1 MLDAW
6 AGSVSISS
14 RPSTSGL
21 AQSEEEDVGI
31 ADDHA
36 SQGKHESRLL
46 DYMDVFD
53 GTCRALQALN
63 VEATKAQGE
72 VAALRAAGSDGHDK
86 QKKTRHEQ
94 IHTNARCD
102 LRVLKCFNTKGHI
115 QMRMKSSSA
124 SDHCEPSGSSTG
136 KRVRLD
142 TRVHSVS
149 SVHSQSSHD
158 STRRVSELQHAA
170 LRKVVDLWEASL
182 ADGDDD
188 ARISAHGS
196 NHQEASSLWRR
207 LNQLGPREVPTTNSD
222 DASAAEECGS
232 SAALKEN
239 SAMTMMM
246 GKGTSTKPAT
256 KRTLSATATT
266 TTANKPEEGSSQNHT
281 KPSDERDRD
290 DDAGDRFSVLLL
302 SRSSQAVFQT
312 GGGMGPGAG
321 WDVVG
326 ERAHSALLWKCL
338 TADRRQVRVGG
349 MECARHIAELC
360 AASSPSSGRLRDT
373 TTTTTTTTGCSKGR
387 KGGGA
392 FGGGT
397 KHPSSQARSPW
408 ETQSMLWQK
417 RTQRM
422 REFHMFKR
430 RPLHFPQDFPDA
442 PASQAWWKTW
452 SRRQATDMARQPP
465 SKRLRGVQSWTPPQW
480 HVLFSSPDCSA
491 TERCTTSSSEGSLV
505 PHDSESSD
513 LKTAAKTHTS
523 TAGEKSDCFGV
534 TVVRNAMYAQA
545 FLVDEDVD
553 SSASHTD
560 IQEDGE
566 ESSVENELQIDGKR
580 SSPFLYVKKGLRS
593 PAYSATQSA
602 GSSARLETKFPT
614 LVSVTVVMA
623 RRGFPHHGSPI
634 FLPTAN
640 DYHDWRAGRRFWRLQ
655 R

>member
-1 MLDAW
+1 MKDAW
-6 AGSVSISS
+6 AGSVSISN
-14 RPSTSGL
+14 RPSSSGL
-21 AQSEEEDVGI
+21 AQSEEEDVGV
-31 ADDHA
+31 ADHA

-63 VEATKAQGE
+63 AEATKVQGD
-72 VAALRAAGSDGHDK
+72 VAALRAAGSDGGHDK
-86 QKKTRHEQ
+86 KKKSRHEH

-102 LRVLKCFNTKGHI
+102 LHVLKCFNTNGHI

-124 SDHCEPSGSSTG
+124 SNRSEPSGPSTG
-136 KRVRLD
+136 KRVRLE

-149 SVHSQSSHD
+149 SVCSQSSHD
-158 STRRVSELQHAA
+158 SARRVSELQHAA
-170 LRKVVDLWEASL
+170 LRKVVDLWESSL
-182 ADGDDD
+182 ADVD
-188 ARISAHGS
+188 AGMSAHHHGS
-196 NHQEASSLWRR
+196 NPEVSLWRR
-207 LNQLGPREVPTTNSD
+207 LNQLGPSEVPTKTNN
-222 DASAAEECGS
+222 DASAEEESGPL
-232 SAALKEN
+232 AALQEK
-239 SAMTMMM
+239 SAMMV
-246 GKGTSTKPAT
+246 GKGRPPKPAT
-256 KRTLSATATT
+256 KRTPPV
-266 TTANKPEEGSSQNHT
+266 KPEEGSSSQNYT
-281 KPSDERDRD
+281 KPYERDPGPLPD
-290 DDAGDRFSVLLL
+290 DDDGGDLFSVMLL

-360 AASSPSSGRLRDT
+360 AASSRGFLRDT
-373 TTTTTTTTGCSKGR
+373 TTTSSSTAGSKGM
-387 KGGGA
+387 KKGGA
-392 FGGGT
+392 FGCGAE
-397 KHPSSQARSPW
+397 HPSQASRSQW

-452 SRRQATDMARQPP
+452 SRRQATNMARQPS
-465 SKRLRGVQSWTPPQW
+465 SKRLRGMQSWKPPQW
-480 HVLFSSPDCSA
+480 HVLFSSPDCSP
-491 TERCTTSSSEGSLV
+491 TERCTTPSSEDALV
-505 PHDSESSD
+505 PHNSESFD
-513 LKTAAKTHTS
+513 LKTAANTHTS
-523 TAGEKSDCFGV
+523 TAGDTSNYFGV
-534 TVVRNAMYAQA
+534 TVVRNAVYAQA
-545 FLVDEDVD
+545 FLLDEDVN
-553 SSASHTD
+553 SIASHTD
-560 IQEDGE
+560 IHEDGE

-580 SSPFLYVKKGLRS
+580 SSPFLYIKKGLQ
-593 PAYSATQSA
+593 PPTHSATQSS

-623 RRGFPHHGSPI
+623 RRGSPHNGSPI

-640 DYHDWRAGRRFWRLQ
+640 DYNDWRAGRRYWRLQ